1 MPRSPSASHPS
12 SPFVMAPSS
21 GPIFSS
27 PVKAYADFSTTDTS
41 SSDDDLAPVH
51 VARSGS
57 WVGGPVGPS
66 SGGAAAGQSA
76 SPVDA
81 GARTRTRTISNGGG
95 PVPRTVAARFN
106 GHARQNSHGST
117 SNLSRGRRANT
128 LDHPQRGDGGHYAA
142 DEPDLYDQ
150 DRVLAGSALG
160 LSPGYASSDLT
171 FSRPDSVGSS
181 SSKRRLPPASPSAGL
196 TFSPL
201 NRPSSAVTAPHAP
214 TPRPPS
220 TGPVGAGGIKPGSSA
235 ADAATQRRVAGRR
248 AGEAAQWENGNGYLV
263 DEQVGEGARGS
274 GSSWSRD
281 RKGKERETASALPHT
296 YEPPAPSNDPL
307 DPLSSLHFRASPLP
321 KPPTPA
327 RPPHP
332 GHDPSLSASGLG
344 LSIPRPSAPPPLA
357 LEPPDPPPPAARN
370 GGTVLFPPSPSSRA
384 HAPYGSASTDSLRSS
399 DFPSGSSAASGPSS
413 SISSP
418 LNSNSHQPSLQQL
431 LQTVDLNAALKLVQ
445 TLQQQQQQQQKA
457 TAPTTAAELPG
468 TPSAYAPI
476 EPVHPQQPTSN
487 GLTATATAP
496 NLTLSTFS
504 TATPGPATSPIERD
518 MLSAGTTTTHP
529 LSSARSASFVPQQP
543 YQHQQQLPT
552 PLTPSSSFVFP
563 PAAPISPSPRADSP
577 TDPTAP
583 PSASS
588 VKKEHPSRRLS
599 LMGKS
604 VSMNMGLSGM
614 GKRLR
619 TASAGSTGPTGPVG
633 LSSPQE
639 RTPLKERVP
648 DERALLG
655 EAGRSFEEQISRV
668 HLTLSPATL
677 RRAQNCAKYLSLRY
691 APVYAALASQQ
702 PPSSSSSERADGANS
717 VPIAIPNLLDVS
729 RWRLARDE
737 AERRN
742 RRAKVG
748 PSGRFKAFGGAL
760 AGAAST
766 SASKEEVVADG
777 GEGGAG
783 GGGSGRRASGVKMT
797 PYGPRRNKHP
807 KVWEVYPEEIGEFV
821 AAGGAATAAKEKE
834 TGRKLAAGEGDGKE
848 KEKQGET
855 ELAGE
860 SEGGRKQGAAG
871 TSIDQ
876 LFRVTTSGCGTP
888 STKGVSGRSTST
900 PAKTPSDAHVALP
913 SSPANEHG
921 RASPHLRS
929 ASLALEKPPAR
940 PSSGPR
946 EPSYEGSLFG
956 RSGASTGGSEIYIG
970 SPLHRST
977 SLTAAVP
984 PSSPNS
990 GLYGSLDSHSSRQPH
1005 ARSPR
1010 SRLASLRGSKDDLLP
1025 EEDAV
1030 GPMST
1035 STGPRHRHSTSEG
1048 LRSGLTR
1055 RLDKL
1060 RGKITD
1066 EEARA
1071 AGPGRRGSDAMAELG
1086 ASALS
1091 SDAESHLLRSPSR
1104 RFNTPLPFARSALNL
1119 TSLSGD
1125 NTGSDTASRRPH
1137 LRKNA
1142 ASVDL
1147 GRPAHQ
1153 VGTGFESDGV
1163 MRSSG
1168 DEGGMSTSWRKTGK
1182 GLLAG
1187 AWQGFKGALDAYPDP
1202 YSQPPYGSASGRA
1215 QMGMGMRQARMEE
1228 MTRRKIL
1235 EEESE
1240 DEERQRP
1247 QREVL
1252 DLGDEDFAHYNII
1265 LRQLRTDLSHLDSF
1279 LPHLPSTL
1287 NNFLDELHEHEHLTM
1302 QELAIS
1308 VEYSVPRLPAAVLA
1322 LLAEVKE
1329 HERHSVTH
1337 TEDEDEDDSGS
1348 ESDTEESESSS
1359 SAFSSSFSSSSRRSA
1374 SERAHPSHPPQ
1385 HQHPGITRT
1394 RYAPV
1399 RRNSDRSSIVRFQ
1412 SRRVTDP
1419 TSRKVQTRLRS
1430 QTVAVPPGQTSG
1442 VFLPLSPGSQ
1452 RGGSG
1457 FAAKPLGE
1465 IQHADP
1471 LLVLERAVEELEK
1484 ATREL
1489 DEEAKRL
1496 VGAQEDVDAEI
1507 GGVVGGVDGVQR
1519 GIDATNFQQLRIL
1532 EDHYFRLRTA
1542 LARPSSSIDVLWTGL
1557 SYALTVLFWL
1567 SWLAVTVFRLAKTIV
1582 ALPVVVLRWLL
1593 FLR

>member
-1 MPRSPSASHPS
+1 
-12 SPFVMAPSS
+12 MAPSS

-41 SSDDDLAPVH
+41 SSDDDLTSAQ
-51 VARSGS
+51 VARSES
-57 WVGGPVGPS
+57 WAGGPAGPS

-76 SPVDA
+76 FPVDA
-81 GARTRTRTISNGGG
+81 SARTRRRTTSNVGGG
-95 PVPRTVAARFN
+95 APRTAPVRVN
-106 GHARQNSHGST
+106 GHARQNSHEST
-117 SNLSRGRRANT
+117 SNLSNRRRT
-128 LDHPQRGDGGHYAA
+128 TSLVYPQQGTRGDYAV
-142 DEPDLYDQ
+142 DGRDYCGPGE
-150 DRVLAGSALG
+150 VLAGSALG
-160 LSPGYASSDLT
+160 LSPGYASSDLA
-171 FSRPDSVGSS
+171 FSRPDSAGAS
-181 SSKRRLPPASPSAGL
+181 SSKRRLPPASPSAGFAL
-196 TFSPL
+196 SPL
-201 NRPSSAVTAPHAP
+201 SRSPSAVTSPYAP

-220 TGPVGAGGIKPGSSA
+220 TGTVGAGGSKPGSLA
-235 ADAATQRRVAGRR
+235 ADAATQRKVAGRR
-248 AGEAAQWENGNGYLV
+248 GGGTAQRGNGNGYLV
-263 DEQVGEGARGS
+263 EEQIGEGAY
-274 GSSWSRD
+274 GSSSSRSRD
-281 RKGKERETASALPHT
+281 RKGKERETDLALPHT

-321 KPPTPA
+321 KPATPA
-327 RPPHP
+327 RPPSP
-332 GHDPSLSASGLG
+332 GHDPSHSANGLD
-344 LSIPRPSAPPPLA
+344 LSIPRPNALPLPA
-357 LEPPDPPPPAARN
+357 LKPPDPPPPAARN
-370 GGTVLFPPSPSSRA
+370 GAAVLFPPSPSSRA
-384 HAPYGSASTDSLRSS
+384 HAPYGSASTDSLRSF
-399 DFPSGSSAASGPSS
+399 DFPSGSSAASGPAS

-418 LNSNSHQPSLQQL
+418 SNANSHQPSLQQL

-445 TLQQQQQQQQKA
+445 TLQQQQQKA
-457 TAPTTAAELPG
+457 TAPTVAAELPG
-468 TPSAYAPI
+468 TPSTYAPI

-487 GLTATATAP
+487 GLTSSATAP
-496 NLTLSTFS
+496 NLALSTFS
-504 TATPGPATSPIERD
+504 SAVPGPATSPIERD
-518 MLSAGTTTTHP
+518 MLSAGTTTAHP
-529 LSSARSASFVPQQP
+529 ISPIRSASVAQPQP
-543 YQHQQQLPT
+543 HQHQ

-563 PAAPISPSPRADSP
+563 PAAPISPSSPADSP

-583 PSASS
+583 PPTSSA
-588 VKKEHPSRRLS
+588 KKDHPPHRLS

-619 TASAGSTGPTGPVG
+619 TASSGSTGPVG
-633 LSSPQE
+633 LTSPQE
-639 RTPLKERVP
+639 RTPVKERVP
-648 DERALLG
+648 DERALMG

-702 PPSSSSSERADGANS
+702 SSERADAPNP
-717 VPIAIPNLLDVS
+717 VPLPNPLDVS
-729 RWRLARDE
+729 RWRLAQDE

-760 AGAAST
+760 AGASST
-766 SASKEEVVADG
+766 SASKEDAGSVG
-777 GEGGAG
+777 GGAG

-821 AAGGAATAAKEKE
+821 AEGGAARAAKERE
-834 TGRKLAAGEGDGKE
+834 TAAKLAAGEGGAE
-848 KEKQGET
+848 EQERLGETGLVGQGES
-855 ELAGE
+855 G
-860 SEGGRKQGAAG
+860 KKKGAAG

-876 LFRVTTSGCGTP
+876 LFRVNTSDSGTP
-888 STKGVSGRSTST
+888 STST
-900 PAKTPSDAHVALP
+900 PAKMPTDAHAAL
-913 SSPANEHG
+913 SSPPSTNGHA

-929 ASLALEKPPAR
+929 TSLTLEKPPTR
-940 PSSGPR
+940 PSSGAR
-946 EPSYEGSLFG
+946 GSSYEGSLFG

-977 SLTAAVP
+977 SLTAAAP
-984 PSSPNS
+984 PSPSKA
-990 GLYGSLDSHSSRQPH
+990 GLYASLDSYSHRPPDP
-1005 ARSPR
+1005 RSPR

-1025 EEDAV
+1025 EDDAV
-1030 GPMST
+1030 GPIST
-1035 STGPRHRHSTSEG
+1035 SSGHRHRHSTSEG
-1048 LRSGLTR
+1048 MRSGLTR

-1060 RGKITD
+1060 RGKVTD
-1066 EEARA
+1066 DEARA
-1071 AGPGRRGSDAMAELG
+1071 AGRGRRGSDGTAELG
-1086 ASALS
+1086 ASAVS
-1091 SDAESHLLRSPSR
+1091 SDAESNLLRSPSR

-1119 TSLSGD
+1119 TSVSGD
-1125 NTGSDTASRRPH
+1125 NTGSDTGPWRPY

-1147 GRPAHQ
+1147 GRPPHQ
-1153 VGTGFESDGV
+1153 GGSGFESDGV
-1163 MRSSG
+1163 VRSSG

-1202 YSQPPYGSASGRA
+1202 YSQPPYGSSAGRA
-1215 QMGMGMRQARMEE
+1215 QMGVGMRQSRVEE

-1252 DLGDEDFAHYNII
+1252 DLGDDDFAHYNIV
-1265 LRQLRTDLSHLDSF
+1265 LRQLRTDLYHLDSF
-1279 LPHLPSTL
+1279 IPHLPSTL
-1287 NNFLDELHEHEHLTM
+1287 SHFLDELHEHEHLTM
-1302 QELAIS
+1302 QEVAVS
-1308 VEYSVPRLPAAVLA
+1308 VEYSLPRLPAAVLA

-1329 HERHSVTH
+1329 HGRLRVTPMED
-1337 TEDEDEDDSGS
+1337 EDEDEDDSGT
-1348 ESDTEESESSS
+1348 ESDTESGSSS
-1359 SAFSSSFSSSSRRSA
+1359 SASSSTFSSSSRRSA
-1374 SERAHPSHPPQ
+1374 SERADPSDPYPHPLRGVGRSRH
-1385 HQHPGITRT
+1385 
-1394 RYAPV
+1394 API
-1399 RRNSDRSSIVRFQ
+1399 RRNSDRSSTIRLQ

-1419 TSRKVQTRLRS
+1419 TSRRVQPRLRS
-1430 QTVAVPPGQTSG
+1430 QTLAVPPGQTSS
-1442 VFLPLSPGSQ
+1442 VFPRLSPGPQ

-1457 FAAKPLGE
+1457 FTPRRPPREL
-1465 IQHADP
+1465 QHVDP

-1489 DEEAKRL
+1489 DDEAKRVL
-1496 VGAQEDVDAEI
+1496 GAQEDVDAEI

-1542 LARPSSSIDVLWTGL
+1542 LARPSSSIDGLWTAL

-1567 SWLAVTVFRLAKTIV
+1567 SWLAVTVFRLVKTIV